1 MLSSASFF
9 ALMVF
14 ILAFASI
21 ASLYAALSANR
32 AGRVGSWNP
41 KSSRSASARSM
52 LAREQVE
59 WHWLPRRLLDLEIK
73 RLRDLQSRKPAL
85 QRLQTALM
93 VAGYS
98 GIDAIAIFRML
109 RVICTGLGLAAGI
122 LLAISL
128 SFPRILL
135 AVMGAFAGYIL
146 PQLALERLRRKRQ
159 ARLARELPVILD
171 LLVVSLEAGLSI
183 TEAIRLVGKE
193 TERQGRQLGAELSAA
208 AAEMVA
214 GVTLAD
220 SLNNLAARTGDDD
233 IRSVAALL
241 IQSEKIGARL
251 GPALRA
257 SANQLTVKRR
267 MRAEEAAQKCT
278 IKMLLPLVLLI
289 LPAMMIVILGPAVI
303 RIIHV
308 LKQ

>member
-1 MLSSASFF
+1 MLSHPSFF

-14 ILAFASI
+14 VLLMAS
-21 ASLYAALSANR
+21 AVSLYAALSVDR
-32 AGRVGSWNP
+32 TGRIGSWNS
-41 KSSRSASARSM
+41 KTRRDASSHSV
-52 LAREQVE
+52 LAREQHE
-59 WHWLPRRLLDLEIK
+59 WHWLPKRLLDHEVR
-73 RLRDLQSRKPAL
+73 RLRDLQPRKPTL
-85 QRLQTALM
+85 QRLQSALTI
-93 VAGYS
+93 AGYG
-98 GIDAIAIFRML
+98 GIDAIAIFRVL
-109 RVICTGLGLAAGI
+109 RVICTGLGLAAGTLI
-122 LLAISL
+122 AISL

-135 AVMGAFAGYIL
+135 AFLGAFAGYML
-146 PQLALERLRRKRQ
+146 PHLALDHLRRKRQ

-214 GVTLAD
+214 GVTLGD

-241 IQSEKIGARL
+241 VQSEKIGARL

-257 SANQLTVKRR
+257 SADQLTAKRR
-267 MRAEEAAQKCT
+267 LRAEEAAQKCA

-303 RIIHV
+303 RIIYV